1 MLLQQR
7 GLIDKWGR
15 GVSDPHRGCARARQD
30 VLLTQTAEPVGTI
43 ETAIAHATRL
53 LGARPDL
60 AAEQARE
67 ILNAVPGHPHA
78 RLVLGTAQRL
88 NGDSAEAVATLS
100 ALATEQPNS
109 AATHIELGIALGQV
123 DRVADA
129 VTALRRGAQLK
140 PDRPDA
146 WRQLADHLDLLG
158 DAAGADQARARF
170 IKAANQDPR
179 LMAAANALVENDI
192 PTAEARLRAHLKL
205 HETDVAALR
214 MLAEVAARLRR
225 YADAEVLLERCLE
238 LAPSFHAAR
247 QNYAMVL
254 YRQAKAEAAL
264 TEIEKLLKLEPRNPS
279 YRNLKA
285 AVLASLGDYTDSIET
300 YEAVL
305 KEYPDQAKVWLSYGH
320 ALKTARRFDDSVA
333 AYRHSIRLT
342 PSLGEAYWSLA
353 NLKTFRFTA
362 ADVEAMR
369 AALARDDLEPED
381 RLHFEYALG
390 KALEDAASYEES
402 FEHYSQGAKIRRRR
416 VPYDAEETTG
426 HLRRSVETFTP
437 ALFERHRG
445 GGCPAPDPIFIVG
458 LPRAGSTLIEQILSS
473 HSAVEGTMELPDVP
487 AIARELN
494 ARRSR
499 DDESQYPGVVG
510 SMSTEELRAL
520 GERYLAQTRVQRKT
534 VAPYFI
540 DKMPN
545 NFMHVGLL
553 HLMLPN
559 CRIIDAR
566 RHPLGCCFSAFK
578 QHFARGQNFSY
589 SLTDAGRFYYD
600 YVELMAHF
608 DAVLP
613 GRVHRVHYE
622 TMIDDTEAEVRRLLD
637 YCGLAFEPACLKFYE
652 NERAVRTASSEQVR
666 QPIYK
671 DGVDHWKHYEP
682 WLGPLKEALGE
693 VLTAYPTVPDFGR
706 GIAKS

>member
-1 MLLQQR
+1 L
-7 GLIDKWGR
+7 
-15 GVSDPHRGCARARQD
+15 S
-30 VLLTQTAEPVGTI
+30 TTAEPVGTL
-43 ETAIAHATRL
+43 ETALAHATRL
-53 LGARPDL
+53 LEARPDL
-60 AAEQARE
+60 AMQQASE
-67 ILNAVPGHPHA
+67 ILRAVPGHPHA
-78 RLVLGTAQRL
+78 QLLLGTAQRL
-88 NGDSAEAVATLS
+88 NGDSNDAVATLA
-100 ALATEQPNS
+100 ALASSQPNS

-123 DRVADA
+123 GRAGDA
-129 VTALRRGAQLK
+129 VVALRRSVQLK

-146 WRQLADHLDLLG
+146 WRQLADHLDLVG

-170 IKAANQDPR
+170 LKAANQDPR

-192 PTAEARLRAHLKL
+192 PTAEALLRSHLKA

-264 TEIEKLLKLEPRNPS
+264 VEIERLLKLEPRNPS

-285 AVLASLGDYTDSIET
+285 AVLASLGDYTDSIEV

-333 AYRHSIRLT
+333 AYRRSIRLT

-362 ADVEAMR
+362 ADVDAMR
-369 AALARDDLEPED
+369 AAITDDDLAPED

-390 KALEDAASYEES
+390 KAFEDLASYEES
-402 FEHYSQGAKIRRRR
+402 FEHYSKGARIRRRR
-416 VPYDAEETTG
+416 VPYDPEETTA
-426 HLRRSVETFTP
+426 HLRRSLAVFTP
-437 ALFERHRG
+437 ELFEKHRG
-445 GGCPAPDPIFIVG
+445 GGYPAGDPIFIVG

-473 HSAVEGTMELPDVP
+473 HSQVEGTMELPDVP
-487 AIARELN
+487 ALARELN

-499 DDESQYPGVVG
+499 DDDAQYPGVIG
-510 SMSTEELRAL
+510 SMSTEELRGL

-534 VAPYFI
+534 DAPFFI

-559 CRIIDAR
+559 CKIIDAR
-566 RHPLGCCFSAFK
+566 RHPMGCCFSGFK

-589 SLTDAGRFYYD
+589 SLTDAGRFYAD

-608 DAVLP
+608 DALLP

-622 TMIDDTEAEVRRLLD
+622 AMIDDTEGEVRRLLD
-637 YCGLAFEPACLKFYE
+637 YCGLPFEAACLKFYE
-652 NERAVRTASSEQVR
+652 NDRAVRTASSEQVR

-671 DGVDHWKHYEP
+671 EGVDHWKHYEP
-682 WLGPLKEALGE
+682 WLGPLKEALGA
-693 VLTAYPTVPDFGR
+693 VLESYPAVPFGAT
-706 GIAKS
+706 GVTC